1 MSRWGPLAGK
11 GGNKLESQ
19 KYFQTGCIQKIFEE
33 VEPKIFSTRLRSNE
47 ATDCHYQGVL
57 GSFSQATWRCPVF
70 RWRSRMEDILTLSS
84 MVIKV
89 LTWTAKTSFFHNPYF
104 RFLTLELTSALHL
117 TTRPPLA
124 PRSPCTSPSPKVGKS
139 FYCWWVDAIHNNLQ
153 NLQGHRRKFIAFVSI
168 CKRTTCRAPTSPKLV
183 PGSRFTSRTSVSE
196 IQWGGSAAIC
206 AHHRVGHLGFL
217 SCFCPCS
224 SC

>member
-1 MSRWGPLAGK
+1 MPSVQVNFKNDRLSR
-11 GGNKLESQ
+11 
-19 KYFQTGCIQKIFEE
+19 KIFL
-33 VEPKIFSTRLRSNE
+33 P
-47 ATDCHYQGVL
+47 
-57 GSFSQATWRCPVF
+57 CPPWWWKF
-70 RWRSRMEDILTLSS
+70 YRED
-84 MVIKV
+84 
-89 LTWTAKTSFFHNPYF
+89 FQNPYF
-104 RFLTLELTSALHL
+104 RFLTLELTSALPL

-139 FYCWWVDAIHNNLQ
+139 FTADGMRYMTICNLF
-153 NLQGHRRKFIAFVSI
+153 QGQRRKFIAFVSI

-196 IQWGGSAAIC
+196 IQPGASAAIC

-217 SCFCPCS
+217 SCFRPCS

>member
-1 MSRWGPLAGK
+1 
-11 GGNKLESQ
+11 
-19 KYFQTGCIQKIFEE
+19 
-33 VEPKIFSTRLRSNE
+33 
-47 ATDCHYQGVL
+47 
-57 GSFSQATWRCPVF
+57 
-70 RWRSRMEDILTLSS
+70 MEDILTLSS

-89 LTWTAKTSFFHNPYF
+89 LTWTAKTSFLLNPYF
-104 RFLTLELTSALHL
+104 RFLTLELTSALPL
-117 TTRPPLA
+117 TTRPPPA

-139 FYCWWVDAIHNNLQ
+139 FAADGIHDNLQ
-153 NLQGHRRKFIAFVSI
+153 NLQGQRRKFIAFVSI

-196 IQWGGSAAIC
+196 IQSGASAAIC